1 MDTDL
6 ELSIIIVS
14 WNVKSDL
21 TDCIRSIADNRP
33 AGEHEVIVVDNAS
46 TDDSAEM
53 VKEQFPEVILVV
65 NEDNRGFAAANNIGI
80 AGTRGK
86 YILFLNPDTI
96 VHPGSLDALLKFMN
110 DNEDVGVCGPK
121 LLYADGTT
129 QSSARA
135 FPTLRGVLHCF
146 TIMRA
151 IPIFRRQYNLWLMRD
166 FAHDR
171 QMDVD
176 QVMGAALMTRRSIIE
191 RLGGM
196 DEAFFMYYEEV
207 DLCYRIKQAGWR
219 IVFTPEP
226 VITHRA
232 GKSTGQIP
240 VRRRIMTL
248 KSILILLRKHRGR
261 NLTMMFNIIFKPG
274 VWLQDIYNV
283 LRAMLT
289 WTIALLTRNRRKR
302 IEAAKR
308 LRTTS
313 SWLLKYS
320 WRVFFR
326 I

>member
-1 MDTDL
+1 MK
-6 ELSIIIVS
+6 LSIVIVN
-14 WNVKSDL
+14 WNVEEDL
-21 TDCIRSIADNRP
+21 TNCIRSITENAP

-46 TDDSAEM
+46 TDASAQM
-53 VKEQFPEVILVV
+53 VKEQFPQVILVV
-65 NEDNRGFAAANNIGI
+65 NEENLGFAKANNIGI
-80 AGTRGK
+80 ARSRGEF
-86 YILFLNPDTI
+86 ILLLNPDTV

-121 LLYADGTT
+121 LVNTDGTT
-129 QSSARA
+129 QPSARA
-135 FPTLRGVLHCF
+135 FPTLRGIIHCF

-151 IPIFRRQYNLWLMRD
+151 IPIFRRQYNKWLMRD

-176 QVMGAALMTRRSIIE
+176 QVMGAALMTRRSILE
-191 RLGGM
+191 QLGGM

-226 VITHRA
+226 VITHR
-232 GKSTGQIP
+232 GGQSVGQIP

-248 KSILILLRKHRGR
+248 KSILTFLRKHRGR
-261 NLTMMFNIIFKPG
+261 NATRLFNVFFKPA
-274 VWLQDIYNV
+274 VCLQDIYNV
-283 LRAMLT
+283 LRAIIT
-289 WTIALLTRNRRKR
+289 WSSAVAMRDRRKR

-313 SWLLKYS
+313 IWLFKYS
-320 WRVFFR
+320 WRVLFR